1 MMSPPGLNS
10 AAARDGLD
18 PARLDGTNINPVTG
32 LATDFLNHFNEA
44 IMLLEVLPMAPECKT
59 DILAWRPM
67 SYREHFAT
75 SHFKY
80 RDLAIAAYE
89 ASDPVFRRTLD
100 EITDDMNT
108 ILIAT
113 CDGLK
118 GDLSPDTMLI
128 LANATAHW
136 LRPLVA
142 RAGAVINGEAAAV
155 APSAESAPQDAVD
168 ALFEHEVESVFRC

>member
-1 MMSPPGLNS
+1 
-10 AAARDGLD
+10 
-18 PARLDGTNINPVTG
+18 
-32 LATDFLNHFNEA
+32 
-44 IMLLEVLPMAPECKT
+44 
-59 DILAWRPM
+59 
-67 SYREHFAT
+67 
-75 SHFKY
+75 
-80 RDLAIAAYE
+80 
-89 ASDPVFRRTLD
+89 
-100 EITDDMNT
+100 MNT

-142 RAGAVINGEAAAV
+142 RAGAVINGEATAV

-168 ALFEHEVESVFRC
+168 ALFEHEVESVFHC